1 MNDHL
6 WIIVWQDISGDPTYN
21 HKEVAHSPERAVE
34 RIRVILSG
42 ETVVDEEAIGPD
54 GQYAPEAERAA
65 FDVLFEG
72 EDPITTLREPKDE
85 IAQVSDNGKI
95 IVTRCWVSG

>member
-6 WIIVWQDISGDPTYN
+6 WIIEWQDVSGDSTYN
-21 HKEVAHSPERAVE
+21 HKEVAHSAERAVE

-54 GQYAPEAERAA
+54 GQYPHEAERAA

-72 EDPITTLREPKDE
+72 EDPITTLRELKDE
-85 IAQVSDNGKI
+85 IAQESDNGKI
-95 IVTRCWVSG
+95 IVTRCWLSG